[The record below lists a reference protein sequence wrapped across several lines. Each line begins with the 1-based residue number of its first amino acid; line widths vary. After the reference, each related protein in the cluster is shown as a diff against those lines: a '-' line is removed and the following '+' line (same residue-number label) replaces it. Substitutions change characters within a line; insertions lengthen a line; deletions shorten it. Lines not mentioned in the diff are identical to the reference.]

1 MCVHMHVCTHTHTH
15 THHIFL
21 IHSSI
26 NGNLGYFHILANVN
40 NAAMNTEVHIYFKI
54 IVFVFCRL
62 IRSSKISGSHSK
74 NFYFSNNCIK
84 AVKRNN
90 IQKDICNRYKQQYI
104 TDSHYFQHC
113 VL

>member
-1 MCVHMHVCTHTHTH
+1 M
-15 THHIFL
+15 
-21 IHSSI
+21 HSSVD
-26 NGNLGYFHILANVN
+26 GCLVCFHILANVN